1 MLRSL
6 FASCRLLPATIPLL
20 FACSGSPG
28 EPPAEPAKGSAE
40 QPAAIPEAA
49 ANDDDGANFASP
61 PVSDPAPI
69 AGPKA
74 SGDPEL
80 DARIKE
86 KHGASCRFARACGDD
101 LLGIDCNA
109 AADGPYYYVR
119 RDDLEIIAKCGGHC
133 MTGTCTDCPPKEW
146 TCSADYYEE

>member
-6 FASCRLLPATIPLL
+6 FAFCRFLPVALPLA
-20 FACSGSPG
+20 FACSGAPG
-28 EPPAEPAKGSAE
+28 EPAEPPKSAAE
-40 QPAAIPEAA
+40 QPASPPKAA
-49 ANDDDGANFASP
+49 EKGDDGANFASP
-61 PVSDPAPI
+61 PKSDPAPTI
-69 AGPKA
+69 EPKS
-74 SGDPEL
+74 SGDPAL

-86 KHGASCRFARACGDD
+86 KHGQSCSFARACGDD

-133 MTGTCTDCPPKEW
+133 MTGKCTNCPPKEW
-146 TCSADYYEE
+146 TCSADYFEE